1 MSRARALASAVAIV
15 LAVVCLPLS
24 ILSVWARVQLV
35 DEDAFTATLVPLAR
49 STTVQDALIAASAD
63 AVDARLDADA
73 LTGSIVDGIIGLGV
87 GDRAADALRRLQA
100 PAAAAVQT
108 LVHDTIA
115 DAIRSD
121 GFGSLWEQLLR
132 QSHRAL
138 TLAATS
144 DGAGVVVQTEAG
156 LGIQV
161 GAVVAGVKE
170 RLSAQGVA
178 WATLIP
184 SVDHVVVIGSGDTLA
199 AVRTGYALGVTVGW
213 WMPVATVILFLSG
226 IALARRRLNALAAGR
241 TRGGGVPR
249 GAADR
254 GCRGAGGGVVRR
266 SRDGADAGR
275 GRRRLRPAAG
285 GGGRRDRRSSGD
297 RSRRRRRRVAR
308 RSVRARG
315 GSSPRVESLGSSP
328 RGGGRVLRLSGRRQ
342 GLASEI
348 SSAARS
354 TPRTVSWLLKA

>member
-49 STTVQDALIAASAD
+49 STAVQDALIAASAD

-73 LTGSIVDGIIGLGV
+73 LTGSIVDGITGLGV

-184 SVDHVVVIGSGDTLA
+184 SVDHVVIIGSGDTLA

-226 IALARRRLNALAAGR
+226 IALARRRLNALRRAALAAAACLGALLIAAAAGR
-241 TRGGGVPR
+241 AAVSSAAAGTALTPAAAAAVFDQLLAAAVGAT
-249 GAADR
+249 GAAL
-254 GCRGAGGGVVRR
+254 AIALAV
-266 SRDGADAGR
+266 
-275 GRRRLRPAAG
+275 AAG
-285 GGGRRDRRSSGD
+285 AWLAGQ
-297 RSRRRRRRVAR
+297 
-308 RSVRARG
+308 SVRAAALRRAWSRWG
-315 GSSPRVESLGSSP
+315 LRRAAADESSD
-328 RGGGRVLRLSGRRQ
+328 
-342 GLASEI
+342 
-348 SSAARS
+348 
-354 TPRTVSWLLKA
+354 

>member
-100 PAAAAVQT
+100 PAAAVQT

-226 IALARRRLNALAAGR
+226 IALARRRLNALRRAALAAAACLGALLIAAAAGR
-241 TRGGGVPR
+241 AAVSSAAAGTALTPAAAAAVFDQLLAAAVGAT
-249 GAADR
+249 GAAL
-254 GCRGAGGGVVRR
+254 AIALAV
-266 SRDGADAGR
+266 
-275 GRRRLRPAAG
+275 AAG
-285 GGGRRDRRSSGD
+285 AWLAGQ
-297 RSRRRRRRVAR
+297 
-308 RSVRARG
+308 SVRAAALRRAWSRWG
-315 GSSPRVESLGSSP
+315 LRRAAADESSD
-328 RGGGRVLRLSGRRQ
+328 
-342 GLASEI
+342 
-348 SSAARS
+348 
-354 TPRTVSWLLKA
+354 

>member
-1 MSRARALASAVAIV
+1 MSRARALAAAVAIV

-35 DEDAFTATLVPLAR
+35 DEDAFTATLAPLAR
-49 STTVQDALIAASAD
+49 STAVQDALIAASTD
-63 AVDARLDADA
+63 AADARLDAEV

-100 PAAAAVQT
+100 PAAAAVQG

-115 DAIRSD
+115 GAIRSD
-121 GFGSLWEQLLR
+121 SFGALWDRLLR

-144 DGAGVVVQTEAG
+144 DGSGVVVHTEAG

-184 SVDHVVVIGSGDTLA
+184 SVDPVVVIGSGDTLA
-199 AVRTGYALGVTVGW
+199 AVRTGYALGVKAGW
-213 WMPVATVILFLSG
+213 WMPVATAILFLTG
-226 IALARRRLNALAAGR
+226 IALARQRLDTLRRTALAA
-241 TRGGGVPR
+241 
-249 GAADR
+249 AA
-254 GCRGAGGGVVRR
+254 A
-266 SRDGADAGR
+266 
-275 GRRRLRPAAG
+275 
-285 GGGRRDRRSSGD
+285 
-297 RSRRRRRRVAR
+297 
-308 RSVRARG
+308 
-315 GSSPRVESLGSSP
+315 
-328 RGGGRVLRLSGRRQ
+328 SGRC
-342 GLASEI
+342 
-348 SSAARS
+348 
-354 TPRTVSWLLKA
+354 